1 MAGFNRSLS
10 ALAGLLM
17 LAGCSALTTPVN
29 TTQAACPRIAL
40 LAEGADLTRFRPGAT
55 RGDLTA
61 MVADARIAGFD
72 ATCDYADRARSALN
86 VRVTPRFAAERGPAA
101 EGRTLDLPWFVA
113 LTDAEDSAVLD
124 RQGFT
129 TRITFGPNV
138 ARTSA
143 TGQTA
148 RLALP
153 LGEGR
158 TAGTYTVRL
167 SLQLT
172 PEELALNRAR
182 GPR

>member
-1 MAGFNRSLS
+1 MAGINRSLGVV
-10 ALAGLLM
+10 AGLLL
-17 LAGCSALTTPVN
+17 LAGCSALTNPVDN
-29 TTQAACPRIAL
+29 AQAACPRIAI
-40 LAEGADLTRFRPGAT
+40 LAEGADLTRFRPGAG

-72 ATCDYADRARSALN
+72 ATCDYAGRARTALN
-86 VRVTPRFAAERGPAA
+86 VRVTPRFQAERGPAA
-101 EGRTLDLPWFVA
+101 EGRALDLPWFVA
-113 LTDAEDSAVLD
+113 LTDAADSAVLD
-124 RQGFT
+124 RQSFA
-129 TRITFGPNV
+129 TRIAFGPNV
-138 ARTSA
+138 ARTNV

-148 RLALP
+148 RLTMP

-158 TAGTYTVRL
+158 SAATYTVRL

>member
-1 MAGFNRSLS
+1 MARINRSSGL
-10 ALAGLLM
+10 LAGLL
-17 LAGCSALTTPVN
+17 LLPGCAALTTPVDSS
-29 TTQAACPRIAL
+29 QAPCPRIAI
-40 LAEGADLTRFRPGAT
+40 LAEGADLTRFRPGAG

-72 ATCDYADRARSALN
+72 ATCDFADRARTTLN
-86 VRVTPRFAAERGPAA
+86 VRITPRFDAERGPAA
-101 EGRTLDLPWFVA
+101 EGRALDLPWFVA
-113 LTDAEDSAVLD
+113 LTDAADSAVLD
-124 RQGFT
+124 RQAFV
-129 TRITFGPNV
+129 TRVAFGPNV
-138 ARTSA
+138 ARSNA

-158 TAGTYTVRL
+158 SAATYTVRL